1 MNAVAPDRPDLRLVP
16 AAAATWAGVLV
27 GVNNPGPPL
36 GWLCMGVAVGAF
48 VVARISIS
56 RPARLAAFVALA
68 CLLGG
73 TLAGTARAAAL
84 RTGPVDELAEE
95 RAEVGFEAV
104 LTTDPQPRPAEGGR
118 PPYFIAM
125 LRIESIAGRGIT
137 TAVRTPVLLLA
148 ASPDW
153 AALRPGQRVSAAGR
167 LAPAE
172 RSGNVAALL
181 RVRDPPRALGPA
193 GRTSR
198 LTEPLRAGL
207 RSAVG
212 DLAEGPRG
220 LVPALVVGDE
230 SLLPASLRA
239 DMEATGLTHLTAVSG
254 TNVTILLVAVLGL
267 ARWSRVRGYGLPVV
281 GTLTIVGF
289 VVLARPEPSVLR
301 AAAMGLVAVAG
312 LTVAGR
318 RRGPPALAAAVLVL
332 LLADPW
338 LARDA
343 GFALSVLA
351 TGAILVL
358 APAWRDAL
366 PWLPRPIA
374 EALAVP
380 LAAQIACAPLVV
392 VIAAQASLVSVP
404 ANLLV
409 APVVAPTTIFG
420 AAAAVLAPVVP
431 VAAGAAGWLAGLPA
445 TWIVFVAGHGADLPG
460 AVVNWPGDA
469 GGVAAAAV
477 LAVATAAALP
487 KLLRRP
493 PWFAGVTL
501 LLCVMLVRPPVPG
514 WPPPDWLVVG
524 CDVGQG
530 DALVLR
536 AGPAEAVVIDA
547 GPDPPLVDRCLDTLG
562 IERVPLLVLTHYHA
576 DHVVGLPGVLDGRY
590 VGWAMVS
597 PLNEPADHADEV
609 LTSLAEARIPVS
621 EARVGD
627 VVAVGEAVR
636 LRVIWPR
643 RIVTD
648 GSMPNNASVVLD
660 ATVDGIRILLAGDVE
675 PEAQRAILAVESEL
689 RADVLKV
696 PHHGSAHQQP
706 QLLTGLGARVA
717 LVSSGIGNTYGHP
730 AVNTVDLLA
739 GSGMRVLRTDA
750 DGSIAV
756 VRTDDG
762 IGVVTTGARA
772 AQRRP

>member
-1 MNAVAPDRPDLRLVP
+1 VNAVASDRPDLRLVP
-16 AAAATWAGVLV
+16 AAVATWAGALV

-36 GWLCMGVAVGAF
+36 GWLCIGVAVGVF

-84 RTGPVDELAEE
+84 RVGPVDELAEE
-95 RAEVGFEAV
+95 RVAVGFEAV
-104 LTTDPQPRPAEGGR
+104 LTTDPQPRPAVGGR

-181 RVRDPPRALGPA
+181 RVRDPPQVLGPA

-207 RSAVG
+207 RAAVG

-220 LVPALVVGDE
+220 LVPALVIGDE
-230 SLLPASLRA
+230 SMLPASLRA

-281 GTLTIVGF
+281 GTLTIIGF

-374 EALAVP
+374 EAVAVP

-409 APVVAPTTIFG
+409 APAVAPTTILG

-431 VAAGAAGWLAGLPA
+431 AAAGAAGWLAGLPA
-445 TWIVFVAGHGADLPG
+445 AWIVFVAGHGADLPG

-477 LAVATAAALP
+477 LAIATAAALP
-487 KLLRRP
+487 KLLGRP

-501 LLCVMLVRPPVPG
+501 VLCVMLARPPVPG
-514 WPPPDWLVVG
+514 WPPPDWLIVG

-590 VGWAMVS
+590 VGRAMVS

-739 GSGMRVLRTDA
+739 GSGMRVWRTDA

-762 IGVVTTGARA
+762 IGVVTTGPRA